1 MESESESEDFSFLLR
16 KGQKRSR
23 RIDSDNQSQ
32 STATP
37 TLEMDQSN
45 LLDQET
51 EWNEYPP
58 TSALSSLT
66 TQNPIPQIPDL
77 HNPVPQIPTPVTSI
91 PPQSSHNKSRGNEN
105 SLDNEREVSN
115 SQKTVTSISDSN
127 AGSFYKPSE
136 KRMTLSEKAT
146 PTLEEKTTPLFIPNS
161 PLPVSIP
168 LFDRVK
174 VRNEIGKL
182 EADWSDDDIQS
193 DPNDSERTI
202 SAYSDSGEGVRGEG
216 GEAVRPKASA
226 RKAGKKAAGAA
237 GCRSNQ
243 RGGAR
248 TGNRRVQAKK
258 LVAKV
263 RL

>member
-58 TSALSSLT
+58 TSALSSST

-77 HNPVPQIPTPVTSI
+77 HNPVPQIHTPVTSI
-91 PPQSSHNKSRGNEN
+91 PLQSSDNKSRGNEN
-105 SLDNEREVSN
+105 SLDNEREVCN
-115 SQKTVTSISDSN
+115 SQIVSDRS

-136 KRMTLSEKAT
+136 KRMTLPEIAT

-161 PLPVSIP
+161 PLPISIP

-182 EADWSDDDIQS
+182 EADWSDDGIQS

-216 GEAVRPKASA
+216 GEAVRPKAFA
-226 RKAGKKAAGAA
+226 RKTGKKAAGAA